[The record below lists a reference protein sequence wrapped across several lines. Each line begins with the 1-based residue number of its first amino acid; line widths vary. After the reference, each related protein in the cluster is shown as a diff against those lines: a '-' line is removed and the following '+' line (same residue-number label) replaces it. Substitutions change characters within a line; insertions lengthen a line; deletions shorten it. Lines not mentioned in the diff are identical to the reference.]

1 MSVMKEFHD
10 GKRLEN
16 IVRFIL
22 RQLLKPHAFI
32 LLQLGEEGGLLGHI
46 DRQECLS
53 HGNNQIGRQ
62 EGLLQGDQ
70 RIVEETLNC
79 GCRAQ
84 NNG

>member
-32 LLQLGEEGGLLGHI
+32 LLQLGEEGGLLS
-46 DRQECLS
+46 RPQ
-53 HGNNQIGRQ
+53 
-62 EGLLQGDQ
+62 GLTYIQGQ
-70 RIVEETLNC
+70 
-79 GCRAQ
+79 
-84 NNG
+84 